1 MAFEPIYDTAVFD
14 TFRKLGTGQAV
25 VEARLLPR
33 PEIRIA
39 KVLSTSSSV
48 GISAAEAFSGE
59 ARYSGRVNFKVLFE
73 TTEGTAEELDYNADF
88 SDKVEANGIGASTKT
103 IFSANI
109 LDMDIIAAE
118 EDVIKLAAV
127 VEVTLYGCTR
137 EDIKYL
143 ARGGDG
149 VYTHEDRVNCSAL
162 ASETDETF
170 IISDTL
176 EIGAGVEILGAE
188 SRVFTYKRTA
198 EDDSV
203 TFAGEAVVDLTL
215 KNADGAISCKSVA
228 IPVEQQCRA
237 DGARERDAVTGGLK
251 IKDCAVTVS
260 GEENERVAEIELTL
274 KAECMSF
281 RSLEMLPAVDVFCLE
296 NELLP
301 TVESVVVGCP
311 KNDITLES
319 TVEGSVAIEDKLP
332 LADTVLGTFGSR
344 VNVSTATAEAGR
356 VKIEGLLGTNIVY
369 FSAERGSSNTV
380 YAQVPFSLTLSA
392 DVEEGDTLGAQ
403 AGVKDVSVKIRR
415 GNELGIRAEV
425 VVSLSVIAEETQIV
439 ITELK
444 LGEARPPRRAAISV
458 HIASNGETVWDA
470 AKALGITPEEVVR
483 QNPDVSMPCSGGERL
498 RAFRRIE
505 R

>member
-33 PEIRIA
+33 PETRIA

-88 SDKVEANGIGASTKT
+88 SDKVEASGVGASTKT
-103 IFSANI
+103 VFAANI

-127 VEVTLYGCTR
+127 VEVTLYGSTR

-149 VYTHEDRVNCSAL
+149 VYTHEDRVGCSAL

-170 IISDTL
+170 IVSDTL
-176 EIGAGVEILGAE
+176 EIGPDSEILGAE
-188 SRVFTYKRTA
+188 SRVFTYKRSA

-203 TFAGEAVVDLTL
+203 TLSGEAVVDITL
-215 KNADGAISCKSVA
+215 KGGDGAISCKSVV

-237 DGARERDAVTGGLK
+237 DGARENDAVTGGLK
-251 IKDCAVTVS
+251 LKDCAVTVS
-260 GEENERVAEIELTL
+260 GEEGERVAEIELTL

-281 RSLEMLPAVDVFCLE
+281 RTLEILPAVDVFCLE

-301 TVESVVVGCP
+301 TVQSIAVGCP
-311 KNDITLES
+311 KGDVTLES
-319 TVEGSVAIEDKLP
+319 TIEGSVAIEDKLP
-332 LADTVLGTFGSR
+332 LADTVIGTFGSR
-344 VNVSTATAEAGR
+344 VNISAAVAEAGR
-356 VKIEGLLGTNIVY
+356 VRVEGMLGTNIVY

-380 YAQVPFSLTLSA
+380 YAQVPFSLMLA
-392 DVEEGDTLGAQ
+392 ANVEEGDTVGAQ

-415 GNELGIRAEV
+415 GNELGIRADIV
-425 VVSLSVIAEETQIV
+425 ISLSVIAEETQIV

-444 LGEARPPRRAAISV
+444 LGEARAPRQAAISV
-458 HIASNGETVWDA
+458 HIASSGETVWDA
-470 AKALGITPEEVVR
+470 AKALGITPEEVMR
-483 QNPDVSMPCSGGERL
+483 QNPDVSMPCTGGERL
-498 RAFRRIE
+498 KAFRRIT